1 MATTDSRTGFRLPWN
16 TDQRPSSE
24 SAESAES
31 DGHAESADEP
41 VEANVPTDSDPSAH
55 AVRADIRTTTDDVPA
70 PEAPGELPAAE
81 AQPAAA
87 TEPAATTQH
96 AVAPVA
102 RAAAPVPASAAR
114 KPNKFLADLTK
125 AMQAA
130 AEAAREDSIARFAA
144 DATTFVEQI
153 HTRSAEESAQLSRT
167 ADEDISTIRDWSKA
181 EIARIREETEERIAD
196 RRTRLERETETHA
209 AQIEHEIERVQGRV
223 TDFET
228 EMARFFERLLAE
240 DDPTRFAALAENL
253 PEPPSFDV
261 AEALAE
267 AAAWT
272 APTEEPPVEEPAPPP
287 AESAA
292 AAEAIDP
299 WAGTG
304 WSADAGPSEVATPD
318 APHEFVDPDAAFA
331 AIQAAAEA
339 AEIAEIAEASEPE
352 ATEAAEATEPEATEA
367 AEATEP
373 EATGPEATE
382 PGSDPRLEMLGLDP
396 DFAAA
401 EAEAFAIDPTA
412 AEAEEI
418 PPIGEE
424 ALAAR
429 LAGFMPSADTEVAA
443 ETKVTRV
450 VVVGLVSVA
459 SIASFKRHLGRLA
472 GVQAVGVS
480 SGPDG
485 EFVFNVTHEIGLVLT
500 ESVPTLP
507 GFQAR
512 VTGSDEGVVSVTAR
526 DPESDA

>member
-1 MATTDSRTGFRLPWN
+1 MATTDSRTGFRLPWS
-16 TDQRPSSE
+16 TDQRQANE
-24 SAESAES
+24 SAEPTASAEAGEPTEYAASVVS
-31 DGHAESADEP
+31 D
-41 VEANVPTDSDPSAH
+41 
-55 AVRADIRTTTDDVPA
+55 
-70 PEAPGELPAAE
+70 APGEAIATTE
-81 AQPAAA
+81 SGAPAAA
-87 TEPAATTQH
+87 AAGDAGSPQDTASATEAQLEPPTPEAEPTAGTET
-96 AVAPVA
+96 
-102 RAAAPVPASAAR
+102 AAASVSPAPSPAAAR

-130 AEAAREDSIARFAA
+130 AESAREDSIARFAA
-144 DATTFVEQI
+144 DAKAFVEQI
-153 HTRSAEESAQLSRT
+153 HARSTEESADLRRT
-167 ADEDISTIRDWSKA
+167 ADIDINQIRDWSKA

-196 RRTRLERETETHA
+196 RRSRLERETETHA

-223 TDFET
+223 ADFEA

-272 APTEEPPVEEPAPPP
+272 APTEPSPVAAGTTGSARP
-287 AESAA
+287 AEATENVYVA
-292 AAEAIDP
+292 GAAEPLTETAATDQVDP

-304 WSADAGPSEVATPD
+304 WSAEAGPSDATTPD
-318 APHEFVDPDAAFA
+318 APEASVDPDAAFA

-339 AEIAEIAEASEPE
+339 AEAVEAVE
-352 ATEAAEATEPEATEA
+352 ADAA
-367 AEATEP
+367 
-373 EATGPEATE
+373 
-382 PGSDPRLEMLGLDP
+382 GSGADGAGSGADPRFEMLGLDP

-401 EAEAFAIDPTA
+401 EAEAFAIDATA

-429 LAGFMPSADTEVAA
+429 LAGLMPTAEPEAAA
-443 ETKVTRV
+443 ETHVTRV

-459 SIASFKRHLGRLA
+459 SIASFKRHLGRLP
-472 GVQAVGVS
+472 GVLAVGVS

-485 EFVFNVTHEIGLVLT
+485 EFVFAVTHEVALT
-500 ESVPTLP
+500 LGDSVPTIP

-512 VTGSDEGVVSVTAR
+512 VTDTGEGVINVTAH

>member
-1 MATTDSRTGFRLPWN
+1 MATTDSRTGFRLPWS
-16 TDQRPSSE
+16 TDQR
-24 SAESAES
+24 
-31 DGHAESADEP
+31 
-41 VEANVPTDSDPSAH
+41 
-55 AVRADIRTTTDDVPA
+55 
-70 PEAPGELPAAE
+70 
-81 AQPAAA
+81 QA
-87 TEPAATTQH
+87 TEPAESTEPAPAD
-96 AVAPVA
+96 AVDSGTPAEFAASAETEAPVETIGA
-102 RAAAPVPASAAR
+102 TDSDAPSGGPDTPSGEQIVETSDADAPGTEPGSAPVSAVTAPTAAASPAPSR

-130 AEAAREDSIARFAA
+130 AEAAREDSIARFSG
-144 DATTFVEQI
+144 DAKAFVEQI
-153 HTRSAEESAQLSRT
+153 HTRSAEESAGLQRR
-167 ADEDISTIRDWSKA
+167 ADDDINRIRDSSKA

-209 AQIEHEIERVQGRV
+209 AQIDHEIERVQGRV
-223 TDFET
+223 ADFEA

-272 APTEEPPVEEPAPPP
+272 APVEEPARADEPAPTTPEPVAEGSTEFEPATPPT
-287 AESAA
+287 ESV
-292 AAEAIDP
+292 DP
-299 WAGTG
+299 WADAT
-304 WSADAGPSEVATPD
+304 WSADAPASSDTPD
-318 APHEFVDPDAAFA
+318 TPPSFVDPDAAFA

-339 AEIAEIAEASEPE
+339 AEGVETSES
-352 ATEAAEATEPEATEA
+352 TEPSATEPSATES
-367 AEATEP
+367 TES
-373 EATGPEATE
+373 E
-382 PGSDPRLEMLGLDP
+382 PSESDADPRLAMIGLDP

-401 EAEAFAIDPTA
+401 EAEAFAIDAAA

-418 PPIGEE
+418 PAIGEE

-429 LAGFMPSADTEVAA
+429 LAGFMPATEVEASS
-443 ETKVTRV
+443 ESQVTRV

-459 SIASFKRHLGRLA
+459 SIASFKRHLGRLP

-485 EFVFNVTHEIGLVLT
+485 EFVFAVTHEPGLALT
-500 ESVPTLP
+500 DTVPTLP

-512 VTGSDEGVVSVTAR
+512 VTGSEDGAISVTAH
-526 DPESDA
+526 DPESDS